1 MEPSVCSGWRTCPR
15 TQLLFWASACCS
27 APKRSDCHLAC
38 FMPHLVIYLA
48 ALPYSL
54 HNRLWTLER
63 SRVCSDEAKGLCTA
77 VAGCES
83 WRHCYGRLGSTEEA
97 GKSPKAHGDIFVVA
111 RVQIS
116 LALLNLEI
124 SQETR
129 ASPNLLPR
137 FRTGSFMWVSQEG

>member
-1 MEPSVCSGWRTCPR
+1 MR
-15 TQLLFWASACCS
+15 Q
-27 APKRSDCHLAC
+27 
-38 FMPHLVIYLA
+38 
-48 ALPYSL
+48 
-54 HNRLWTLER
+54 
-63 SRVCSDEAKGLCTA
+63 RVCALQWPGVKADGT
-77 VAGCES
+77 VTGV
-83 WRHCYGRLGSTEEA
+83 LGSTEEA